1 MAEMTDLRSGGQV
14 RGGSSAAAP
23 AVRPLPPRPSTLR
36 LVPDQAGGPQA
47 NMPVRIPSERKPRP
61 DPGPIRIA
69 VGLTGMATATALITA
84 FLSPA
89 AGTTAGASGG
99 ATPITVAST
108 TDPIVAAAA
117 EPSVRHVIR
126 YVQLQPGQ
134 TAPPAAVVQQA
145 PAPAP
150 ATAVVKP
157 APTPK
162 PRVVVV
168 TTRQSGK

>member
-1 MAEMTDLRSGGQV
+1 MAEMTDLRSGSQV
-14 RGGSSAAAP
+14 RSGSSAAAP
-23 AVRPLPPRPSTLR
+23 ALRPLPPRPSTLR
-36 LVPDQAGGPQA
+36 SVPDQGSGPQA
-47 NMPVRIPSERKPRP
+47 NLPIRIPAERKPRP

-89 AGTTAGASGG
+89 AGATAGASGG
-99 ATPITVAST
+99 ATPITVATT
-108 TDPIVAAAA
+108 TDPIVAVAA

-145 PAPAP
+145 PAPA
-150 ATAVVKP
+150 TAVAQP

-168 TTRQSGK
+168 TTRQSGTP